1 MIGGWPADMHVQFSR
16 PKTNK
21 ILYLTDHQ
29 DLWIQPHYSIFRSG
43 SRNMPQFGFGSELF
57 HIIIFEKDKK
67 NLIKI
72 FFKFFSTYE
81 EKILIKTIPGT
92 KLMQREERSK

>member
-1 MIGGWPADMHVQFSR
+1 
-16 PKTNK
+16 
-21 ILYLTDHQ
+21 
-29 DLWIQPHYSIFRSG
+29 
-43 SRNMPQFGFGSELF
+43 MPQFGFGSELF

-72 FFKFFSTYE
+72 VFKFFSTFE